1 MCGINGIY
9 GLKDEFRIKDILVHM
24 NASIAHRG
32 PDAQGVFSRGG
43 IGLGHRRLSII
54 DLTEG
59 GRQPMLNASANLA
72 MVFNGEIYNYK
83 KLKALCKDYPF
94 RTETDSEVILALY
107 QKYGDACFEQL
118 DGMFA
123 VAIWDD
129 ERKKLVL
136 ARDRMGKK
144 PLYYSW
150 VNDIF
155 IFSSEIRGLLAS
167 NLFSPVLNAEGFN
180 NYVQYQ
186 TVYSP
191 ATILKNVFMLETGS
205 TMTISHGV
213 TETKKFWSID
223 RAKEKY
229 TLPGPY
235 DKVIKQTRELFFQ
248 AVEKRLIS
256 DVSLG
261 AFLSGGID
269 SSSVVAAMARVSG
282 STIKTFNVSFEDE
295 SAFSE
300 KVFAEMVAKK
310 FNTEHQTISLK
321 SEDFLIEIQEGLNA
335 MDHPSTDGL
344 NTYVVSKYTKQAGIT
359 VALSG
364 LGGDELFGGYPVFN
378 QLKKWQKFRVLGSIP
393 FPIRRALLNAVA
405 KRVSPNKVGRM
416 AQIAEIRKWNW
427 MDIYPVFRMVLSNR
441 EMENAGLKPYFVKG
455 LERNENVGYKLL
467 SEISIAECKTYMENV
482 LLRDADQMSM
492 ANALEIRVPFLDKD
506 LVEFVLSLPDDFK
519 PIVPGKKLLI
529 DAMGDLLPEEVWNRK
544 KMGFTFPWKKWINRE
559 LKLFCSDHLDY
570 LTQWKLLSNEYISQL
585 KADLDLPENPNWIKV
600 WNLVVLSNW
609 MQKNNIQVE

>member
-123 VAIWDD
+123 IAIWDD

-321 SEDFLIEIQEGLNA
+321 SEDFLSEIQEGLNA

-441 EMENAGLKPYFVKG
+441 EMEAAGLKPYFVKG

>member
-123 VAIWDD
+123 IAIWDD

-321 SEDFLIEIQEGLNA
+321 SEDFLSEIQEGLNA

-416 AQIAEIRKWNW
+416 AQIAEIKKWNW

-441 EMENAGLKPYFVKG
+441 EMEAAGLKPYFVKG